1 MDTLEQAGVQM
12 RGFAILMSI
21 KTFVAALAATVALG
35 ALSAPANAGAILDT
49 IKKNDT
55 LRCGVNTGLPGF
67 SAPDSTGRWSGMDA
81 DFCRAVAAT
90 ILGDGEKVQ
99 FVPLSAQAR
108 FTALQSGEID
118 LLSRNSTNTLTRD
131 ASLGLHFVGTW
142 FYDGQGFLITKAA
155 GVDSATQLDGAT
167 VCVQSG
173 TTTELNLTDYFR
185 ANGLSLQPVV
195 FEGFEESYKA
205 YFSGRCDAYTTDIS
219 GLAALRSVNAQ
230 NPEDHLILPEAISK
244 EPLAPAVR
252 RGDDE
257 YFAIVKWVRNAL
269 IEAEEYG
276 VSSENVDEQKASSEN
291 PVIRRMLGTSPGMGQ
306 TLGLD
311 DEWAY
316 RPIKQIGNYGEIF
329 ARNVGPGSPLKLERG
344 LNAQWNKGGVLYA
357 DPIR

>member
-1 MDTLEQAGVQM
+1 M
-12 RGFAILMSI
+12 RGFAKHMSI
-21 KTFVAALAATVALG
+21 KTFVAALAATVAVAALG
-35 ALSAPANAGAILDT
+35 APAHAGATLDA
-49 IKKNDT
+49 IKKNGT

-90 ILGDGEKVQ
+90 ILGDAEKVQ

-131 ASLGLHFVGTW
+131 ASLGLFFVGTW
-142 FYDGQGFLITKAA
+142 FYDGQGFLITRAA
-155 GVDSATQLDGAT
+155 GVSSAKQLDGAT

-185 ANGLSLQPVV
+185 AHGMKLQPVV
-195 FEGFEESYKA
+195 FESFEESYKA

-219 GLAALRSVNAQ
+219 GLAALRSVNAP
-230 NPEDHLILPEAISK
+230 NPDDHIILPEAISK

-257 YFAIVKWVRNAL
+257 YFTIVKWVRNAL
-269 IEAEEYG
+269 VEAEEYG
-276 VSSENVDEQKASSEN
+276 ISSKNVDEMKASSEN
-291 PVIRRMLGTSPGMGQ
+291 PVVRRILGASPGMGQ

-316 RPIKQIGNYGEIF
+316 RPIKQVGNYGEIF
-329 ARNVGPGSPLKLERG
+329 SRNVGPESPLKLERG
-344 LNAQWNKGGVLYA
+344 LNAQWSDGGVLYS